1 MRVVRNA
8 GWKRDAGGT
17 EGGGRKER
25 NQLLFA
31 RNVVRGK
38 WRTEGW
44 PDVMAPLNQP
54 RLLPS
59 GIRSVSIVPLH
70 LALPVP
76 PPSSHSLSPFLSL
89 RSERACLC
97 PPIYWRVFAP
107 LSNWRCLGRELNRKS
122 SITADLDMDEIVE
135 SKKIC

>member
-1 MRVVRNA
+1 ME
-8 GWKRDAGGT
+8 RD
-17 EGGGRKER
+17 ESGRKER

-44 PDVMAPLNQP
+44 PDVMAPSTQP

-70 LALPVP
+70 PALTTRTP
-76 PPSSHSLSPFLSL
+76 PPRPSDVALSCPLFIPRSVKLQRSIFRVRLSVYCW
-89 RSERACLC
+89 R
-97 PPIYWRVFAP
+97 RVFARYRIGDVSARD
-107 LSNWRCLGRELNRKS
+107 LYRKPTLTGDF
-122 SITADLDMDEIVE
+122 TAGL
-135 SKKIC
+135 